1 MGKSVRRAACAAVLA
16 AFCLVALSSCAG
28 GAGDLPPDTLQPA
41 EPGTAATSPGT
52 VEPETSTPETSE
64 PGTSIPE
71 TSAPETSAPETS
83 APETSAPDT
92 DVPPKLPAGMT
103 TNITDASAAAVLARI
118 AEAMSSYENA
128 AIYFTDVSG
137 RYAFGI
143 REEKKFHSASTIKAP
158 YCLWLVESGQ
168 DMAREIV
175 FSASTR
181 TSASG
186 ALTKAHV
193 GETFTVAELVGYTL
207 RYSDNQA
214 YELLWKTFGAAD
226 YDRYVKERG
235 WSSLRLGTGDE
246 WASLTARDL
255 SLAMVHLWEVSGAD
269 GVLTEHLTHTSFAG
283 QIPRG
288 THYPAAHKYGYNGGT
303 AGYHDTAIVFYPGKP
318 YVLTIL
324 TRIDGGAPGAND
336 LFRTVAS
343 LSDELIAA
351 LYP

>member
-16 AFCLVALSSCAG
+16 ALCLIALSSCAG

-52 VEPETSTPETSE
+52 VEPETNT
-64 PGTSIPE
+64 
-71 TSAPETSAPETS
+71 PETSAPETS

-92 DVPPKLPAGMT
+92 DVPPELPAGMT
-103 TNITDASAAAVLARI
+103 TNIAGAEAAAILARI

-128 AIYFTDVSG
+128 AVYFTDVSG

-143 REEKKFHSASTIKAP
+143 REEKKFHSASTVKAP
-158 YCLWLVESGQ
+158 YCLWLVESGA
-168 DMAREIV
+168 DLSREIV

-193 GETFTVAELVGYTL
+193 GETFTAAELVGYTL

-214 YELLWKTFGAAD
+214 YALLWETFGAAD

-235 WSSLRLGTGDE
+235 WPSLRLGTDDE

-255 SLAMVHLWEVSGAD
+255 SLAMVHLWEVSGGD
-269 GVLTEHLTHTSFAG
+269 GVLTEHLTHTSFAA
-283 QIPRG
+283 QIPAG

-303 AGYHDTAIVFYPGKP
+303 AGYHDTAIVLYPGEP

-324 TRIDGGAPGAND
+324 SRIDAEKPGAND

-343 LSDELIAA
+343 LCDELIAV

>member
-1 MGKSVRRAACAAVLA
+1 MLPKNECGKAFAMEKTVRCAAACAAMLL
-16 AFCLVALSSCAG
+16 FLSSCAG
-28 GAGDLPPDTLQPA
+28 GVGNLPLETVQPA
-41 EPGTAATSPGT
+41 KPGTAVTSPEMT
-52 VEPETSTPETSE
+52 EPETTEPETTE
-64 PGTSIPE
+64 
-71 TSAPETSAPETS
+71 
-83 APETSAPDT
+83 PETSAPDT
-92 DVPPKLPAGMT
+92 DVPPVLPAGMT
-103 TNITDASAAAVLARI
+103 TNITGAEAAAILCRI

-128 AIYFTDVSG
+128 AVYFTDVSG
-137 RYAFGI
+137 QYYFGI
-143 REEKKFHSASTIKAP
+143 GETKKYHSASTIKAP
-158 YCLWLVESGQ
+158 YCLWLIESGQ
-168 DMAREIV
+168 DMGREIV
-175 FSASTR
+175 FSESTK

-186 ALTKAHV
+186 VLTKEHV
-193 GETFTVAELVGYTL
+193 GETFTAGELVGYTL

-214 YELLWKTFGAAD
+214 YELLWKTFGATD
-226 YDRYVKERG
+226 YDRYVKEHG
-235 WSSLRLGTGDE
+235 WPSLRLGTDDE

-269 GVLTEHLTHTSFAG
+269 GVLTEHLMHTSFAG

-288 THYPAAHKYGYNGGT
+288 TQYPAAHKYGYNGGT

-343 LSDELIAA
+343 LSDELIAV